1 MVESFI
7 IRILIVNVSVNRQNN
22 VNTYKGEIQMK
33 TLERISNF
41 AGNTFAIWVI
51 LFAVLS
57 FFLPGGFTW
66 IAPHISLLLGVIMFG
81 MGLTLTLGDFKS
93 VFKAP
98 KSVFVAVL
106 AQYIIMPLLA
116 LGLATLFQLSPEVA
130 VGVIL
135 VGCCPG
141 GTASNVMTFLAKGN
155 TALSVSATAVSTLLA
170 PILTPALTL
179 LLASKWLPV
188 SAGDMFMSIVKIVLL
203 PIILG
208 IIVRLLFSKQVDKSV
223 AVLPLVSV
231 IGIVAVA
238 AAVVSINTESIVKS
252 GLLIFF
258 VVVLHNVLGLALG
271 FLLSKL
277 IKLDFADQKAISIEV
292 GMQNSGL
299 ASSLALAH
307 FAPIAAVPGA
317 LFSVWHNIS
326 GPLLATWWGKR
337 SEQAEADDGD
347 DLNNSERKI

>member
-1 MVESFI
+1 MRLPIDRIVVKY
-7 IRILIVNVSVNRQNN
+7 IRGGID
-22 VNTYKGEIQMK
+22 MK
-33 TLERISNF
+33 TLEKISNF
-41 AGNTFAIWVI
+41 AGSTFAIWVI

-66 IAPHISLLLGVIMFG
+66 IVPHISLLLGVIMFG
-81 MGLTLTLGDFKS
+81 MGLTLTLGDFKA
-93 VFKAP
+93 VFKTP
-98 KSVFVAVL
+98 KSVIIAVL

-116 LGLATLFQLSPEVA
+116 LGLATVFQLSPEVA

-155 TALSVSATAVSTLLA
+155 TALSVSATTVSTLLA

-188 SAGDMFMSIVKIVLL
+188 SAGDMFASIVQIVLL
-203 PIILG
+203 PIVLG
-208 IIVRLLFSKQVDKSV
+208 ILVRLLFSKQVDKSI
-223 AVLPLVSV
+223 AALPLVSV

-238 AAVVSINTESIVKS
+238 AAVVSINTESIIKS

-258 VVVLHNVLGLALG
+258 VVVLHNVLGLAIG

-277 IKLDFADQKAISIEV
+277 IRLDFADQKAISIEV

-299 ASSLALAH
+299 ASTLAIAH
-307 FAPIAAVPGA
+307 FAPVAAVPGA

-337 SEQAEADDGD
+337 SKQAVTDVNER
-347 DLNNSERKI
+347 NNSERKI